1 MPLKAGKSQKTVSGN
16 IQEMM
21 RAYKTKGS
29 IGNTSPKSPKKAQQ
43 IAAAAAYSKARKS
56 K

>member
-21 RAYKTKGS
+21 RAYQANGS
-29 IGNTSPKSPKKAQQ
+29 IGNTTPKNKSKAVK
-43 IAAAAAYSKARKS
+43 IAAAAAYSKAGNK
-56 K
+56 

>member
-1 MPLKAGKSQKTVSGN
+1 MPLKSGNSQKTVSGN

-21 RAYKTKGS
+21 RAYKAKGS
-29 IGNTSPKSPKKAQQ
+29 IGNTKPKSAAKAVK
-43 IAAAAAYSKARKS
+43 IAAAAAYRKAGK

>member
-43 IAAAAAYSKARKS
+43 IAAAYSKARKS